1 MRNVI
6 IAKLI
11 KDLPDIKAGAILQS
25 LVPDHWEKIWD
36 DIPYNPYDLYYFH
49 DDEYDSSQR
58 LDADNMTYYFYRDL
72 ENWAKFF
79 DFSKGEFVE
88 LSLVEALTLQEL
100 EQHAKDNSI

>member
-25 LVPDHWEKIWD
+25 LVPDHWEKID
-36 DIPYNPYDLYYFH
+36 DTLYNPYYLYYFH
-49 DDEYDSSQR
+49 DDEYDCSQR
-58 LDADNMTYYFYRDL
+58 LDAEKNMTYYFYRDL